1 MDDNNNVYPS
11 EIVYNHI
18 KEGRKI
24 EAIKILRE
32 ETGMS
37 LRDAKEFIEKFELR
51 NFSKQS
57 SIEASESVLNH
68 LRKGSKIGAI
78 KKYREE
84 TGMGLKD
91 SKEAVE
97 KMIDENPEIKKEMEE
112 INKQQRKKA
121 GIYILLIGLIIIT
134 LLYFL

>member
-1 MDDNNNVYPS
+1 MNDRKSISPS
-11 EIVYNHI
+11 QIVYNHI

-24 EAIKILRE
+24 EAIKILCE
-32 ETGMS
+32 ETGIS
-37 LRDAKEFIEKFELR
+37 LKDAKEFIEKFELK
-51 NFSKQS
+51 NFSKQP

-78 KKYREE
+78 KKNRKE

-97 KMIDENPEIKKEMEE
+97 KIIDENPEVKKEMEE